1 MVDTHKESIVNGGRS
16 HFESS
21 VGSFNVETSKA
32 NGVAV
37 DTEAGPSGSGSDSL
51 LTYKRRKNAK
61 VSNVSVSHSGEKV

>member
-1 MVDTHKESIVNGGRS
+1 MANTHKESNVNGGRS

-21 VGSFNVETSKA
+21 VGSFNVETAKA

-51 LTYKRRKNAK
+51 LTYKRRRNAK
-61 VSNVSVSHSGEKV
+61 VSNDSVSHPSEKV